1 MTTVNLGRIK
11 SVWRGTWASGIAY
24 SRDDVVQEGVN
35 SYICV
40 QAHTSGS
47 TFAGDSANWNVMAQG
62 AELPAQSGNSGLVLK
77 TNGSSLYWDKGG
89 RIGNQSFNYTDSVGS
104 YSNVSTHLTTYINTS
119 SNTSGIWI
127 EGVITGM
134 TEDDSTVYLEYN
146 INGGAWQMNNKL
158 NSRSVTYAGL
168 GDFAWAHKSNDGP
181 FPFSLTNYFVPEV
194 AGTIGIRVKVDVE
207 GTSNFFLN
215 RGTAFYDNGENGA
228 AARSRIMLT
237 EILN

>member
-24 SRDDVVQEGVN
+24 SRDDVVQQGVN

-47 TFAGDSANWNVMAQG
+47 TFAGDSANWNIMAQG
-62 AELPAQSGNSGLVLK
+62 AELPPQSGNAGLVLK

-89 RIGNQSFNYTDSVGS
+89 RIGNMAFNYTDSVGT

-119 SNTSGIWI
+119 SSTSGIWI
-127 EGVITGM
+127 EGVIAGQTD
-134 TEDDSTVYLEYN
+134 DDSTVQLEYN
-146 INGGAWQMNNKL
+146 INGGAWQGDTKL
-158 NSRSVTYAGL
+158 NSRSATYSGL
-168 GDFAWAHKSNDGP
+168 GDLSWAHRSNDGP
-181 FPFSLTNYFVPEV
+181 FPFSLTNYFVPAV
-194 AGTIGIRVKVDVE
+194 AGTIGVRVRIDVE
-207 GTSNFFLN
+207 GTSTFYLN
-215 RGTAFYDNGENGA
+215 RGVAMYDNSENGA
-228 AARSRIMLT
+228 GSRSRIMLT